1 MADLLSIFC
10 KMLDKLAIANE
21 YIQTPTIIHM
31 IAKALSYPVSGLI
44 SPYPTVVKVWKAQ

>member
-1 MADLLSIFC
+1 
-10 KMLDKLAIANE
+10 MLDKLAIANE